1 MTVFLGAERVS
12 AAEKPAAKASEPTRA
27 QLVEQAEALGL
38 AVPSKAT
45 KPEILALIAEA
56 RGEAE

>member
-27 QLVEQAEALGL
+27 ELVAKAEALGL
-38 AVPSKAT
+38 AVPSKAP
-45 KPEILALIAEA
+45 KAEILAALASA